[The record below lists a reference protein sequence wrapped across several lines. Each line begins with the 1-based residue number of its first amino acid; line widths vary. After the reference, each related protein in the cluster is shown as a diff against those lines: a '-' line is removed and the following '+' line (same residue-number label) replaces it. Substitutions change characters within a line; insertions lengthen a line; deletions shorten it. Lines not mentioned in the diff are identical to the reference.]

1 MGKKVIRLTENDL
14 TNIVKRVI
22 NEQSKSTA
30 EYTQMADELLRKGP
44 KPTESGAKYC
54 FTKNDLINDI
64 KNEGTDNIRLYK
76 IKTGDSISKL
86 KSMTMQ
92 QDHMIKVNRLC
103 NLNDKNGVKVND
115 VIIVSMLPSM

>member
-30 EYTQMADELLRKGP
+30 EYTQMADELLRKVP
-44 KPTESGAKYC
+44 KPTESGAKDC